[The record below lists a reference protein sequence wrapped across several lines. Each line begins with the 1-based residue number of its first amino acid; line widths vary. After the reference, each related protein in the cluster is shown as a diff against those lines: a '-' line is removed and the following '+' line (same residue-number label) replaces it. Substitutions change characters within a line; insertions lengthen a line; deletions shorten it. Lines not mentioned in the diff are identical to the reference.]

1 MSIKS
6 ESMPN
11 LLNFRPQVLEND
23 VKLSFTKIHQGHCSR
38 VRGPGPFLLSIV
50 LSRIYIDIS
59 VTLIMYPYAYRIN
72 DLLIYFILLD
82 TEMVIYH
89 FIAD

>member
-11 LLNFRPQVLEND
+11 LLNFRHQVLEND

-38 VRGPGPFLLSIV
+38 VRDSGPFLLSIV

-59 VTLIMYPYAYRIN
+59 VTLIMYPYVYRIN
-72 DLLIYFILLD
+72 DLLIYFIFLD
-82 TEMVIYH
+82 TEVVNYH